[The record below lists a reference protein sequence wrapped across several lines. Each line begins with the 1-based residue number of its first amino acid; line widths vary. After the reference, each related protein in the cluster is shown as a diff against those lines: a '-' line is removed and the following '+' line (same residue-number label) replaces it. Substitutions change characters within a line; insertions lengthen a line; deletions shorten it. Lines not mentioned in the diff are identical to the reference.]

1 MPNQAFADVITE
13 WEKLLSTV
21 TTNKDDLPSLDGFRQ
36 ALETEAATAKAAN
49 LRQSAAQAA
58 AQQATRDLEA
68 SRQRGRD
75 LADQIRFGIK
85 SKYGMRNEK
94 LKEFGLKV
102 FRGRKKKSTSGTPPP
117 GGSTQG
123 SSPPPQVGPPQGSS
137 PPPASPPAVTK
148 AAPQGATSEPH
159 NPT

>member
-1 MPNQAFADVITE
+1 MPNQAFANIVTE

-21 TTNKDDLPSLDGFRQ
+21 TTNKDDLPNLDGYRQ
-36 ALETEAATAKAAN
+36 ALEAETATAKAAN

-68 SRQRGRD
+68 SRTRGKD

-85 SKYGMRNEK
+85 SKYGIRNEK

-102 FRGRKKKSTSGTPPP
+102 FRGRKKKSTSETPPP

-123 SSPPPQVGPPQGSS
+123 TSPPPQVGPPPGT
-137 PPPASPPAVTK
+137 SPPAATK
-148 AAPQGATSEPH
+148 AAPQGATSESH
-159 NPT
+159 NPA